1 MMKRTV
7 LTLAAVTA
15 IAAPALIAPALF
27 TPANAQASLN
37 IGLSVPG
44 PVPVYPA
51 PSYGY
56 VSGGYPAYAWGE
68 GYRHWDGGWNRG
80 WEHREWRE
88 HHDWDRGR
96 HWDHRGGDRDHHWR

>member
-7 LTLAAVTA
+7 LTIAAVAA
-15 IAAPALIAPALF
+15 IAAPALVAPSLF

-44 PVPVYPA
+44 PVPLYPA

-56 VSGGYPAYAWGE
+56 VGGPVYAWG
-68 GYRHWDGGWNRG
+68 GGWHRWDGWHGDWG
-80 WEHREWRE
+80 HREWRGRRGD
-88 HHDWDRGR
+88 HDGRWGHGDRG
-96 HWDHRGGDRDHHWR
+96 HHGWR